1 MMPHTPPPN
10 PLLDVRDLSVGL
22 TNRHV
27 AFLAADR
34 IALQVKTGQSLG
46 LLGESG
52 CGKSITLRALLGLV
66 PHPGEIVGGHIEWK
80 GRDWRSFSHREIMKI
95 RGKEIAMIFQ
105 DPASCLNPVF
115 TIGDQITET
124 LRLKLGLRS
133 KAAQTFAA
141 DLLDQVGIPA
151 PAERLRLYPH
161 ELSGGMRQR
170 VMIAMAIATEPDL
183 LLADEPTTALD
194 VTIQDQILNLL
205 ARLKERTAMS
215 MILVSHDVGVVAQNC
230 DVIAVM
236 YAGRIMESGPARDIL
251 QAPRHPYT
259 RGLLAAIPQLRVG
272 AGRPPLKTIAG
283 LPPNPAQLPQGCPF
297 QPRCPSARPECRTI
311 PVTLDRNLP
320 GHGSACPF
328 VN

>member
-1 MMPHTPPPN
+1 MMQQA
-10 PLLDVRDLSVGL
+10 PLLDVRDLSIGL
-22 TNRHV
+22 TNRHGV
-27 AFLAADR
+27 FLAADR
-34 IALQVKTGQSLG
+34 VQFQVQLGQSLG

-52 CGKSITLRALLGLV
+52 CGKSITLRGLLGLV
-66 PHPGEIVGGHIEWK
+66 PHPGEIVGGSVAWK
-80 GRDWRSFSHREIMKI
+80 GRDWRSFSRQEIMKI

-124 LRLKLGLRS
+124 LRIKLGARP
-133 KAAQTFAA
+133 KAAIELAA
-141 DLLDQVGIPA
+141 DLLDRVGISA
-151 PAERLRLYPH
+151 ARERLRLYPH

-170 VMIAMAIATEPDL
+170 VMIAMAIAAEPDL

-205 ARLKERTAMS
+205 ADLKDRIAMS

-236 YAGRIMESGPARDIL
+236 YAGRIMESGPARDVL
-251 QAPRHPYT
+251 NAARHPYT
-259 RGLLAAIPQLRVG
+259 RGLLAAIPQLRLG
-272 AGRPPLKTIAG
+272 TGRKPLRTIAG
-283 LPPNPAQLPQGCPF
+283 LPPNPAKLPEGCPF
-297 QPRCPSARPECRTI
+297 QPRCPSARPECKTV
-311 PVTLDRNLP
+311 PVILDRQLP

>member
-1 MMPHTPPPN
+1 MTQQA

-22 TNRHV
+22 INRHGV
-27 AFLAADR
+27 FLAVDR
-34 IALQVKTGQSLG
+34 VQLRVKAGQSLG

-66 PHPGEIVGGHIEWK
+66 PHPGEIVGGSIEWK
-80 GRDWRSFSHREIMKI
+80 GRDWRSFSHEEILKI

-124 LRLKLGLRS
+124 LRIKLGVRS
-133 KAAQTFAA
+133 KAAMELAV
-141 DLLDQVGIPA
+141 DLLDQVGISSQK
-151 PAERLRLYPH
+151 ERLRLYPH

-205 ARLKERTAMS
+205 ARLKERIAMS

-236 YAGRIMESGPARDIL
+236 YAGRIMESGPAREVL
-251 QAPRHPYT
+251 RAPRHPYT

-272 AGRPPLKTIAG
+272 GSRHPLMTIAG
-283 LPPNPAQLPQGCPF
+283 QPPNPAKLPEGCPF
-297 QPRCPSARPECRTI
+297 QPRCPSARSKCRTV
-311 PVTLDRNLP
+311 PVILDQQLP